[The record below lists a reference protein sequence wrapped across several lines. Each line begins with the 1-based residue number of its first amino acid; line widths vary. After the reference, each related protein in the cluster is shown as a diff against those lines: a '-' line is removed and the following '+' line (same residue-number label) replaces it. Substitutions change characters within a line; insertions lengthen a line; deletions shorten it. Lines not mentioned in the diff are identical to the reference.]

1 MTTTTII
8 ITNNNNNNNNNNDQ
22 CVISVI
28 NTLQFL
34 PPYFEVG
41 AYLLIGGLVLVE

>member
-8 ITNNNNNNNNNNDQ
+8 ITNNNNNNNNNDQ

-34 PPYFEVG
+34 PPYLEVG
-41 AYLLIGGLVLVE
+41 TLIGRLVLVE